1 VSFIMARS
9 YNRSFDQ
16 LRPLKI
22 TCNISDFAD
31 GSVVLQI
38 GKTKVLCAVS
48 LANNV
53 PVFLRGKS
61 KWWLTASYALLPT
74 STKNRVERE
83 SHAKRNERSVE
94 ISRLIGRS
102 LRSVV
107 QLSDMPSEKTINIDC
122 DVIQA
127 DAGTRT
133 ACITGAFVALKLA
146 EERWLA
152 SGLITEPIIQEEMAA
167 VSVGLVNDQ
176 PLLDIDF
183 SEDSNAQA
191 DFNFILTRDGKA
203 IELQCSAERHPI
215 SWEHVCRMKE
225 LAQKGVQEL
234 LTFVDQ
240 NVIFNRSKKY
250 ESLANSSD
258 LL

>member
-1 VSFIMARS
+1 MARP
-9 YNRSFDQ
+9 YKRAHDQ
-16 LRPLKI
+16 LRPLDI
-22 TCNISDFAD
+22 SCNISDFAD
-31 GSVVLQI
+31 GSVILKI

-48 LANNV
+48 LSNNT
-53 PVFLRGKS
+53 PVFLRGKGR
-61 KWWLTASYALLPT
+61 WWLTASYALLPT

-83 SHAKRNERSVE
+83 SIAKRNERSVE
-94 ISRLIGRS
+94 ISRLISRS

-107 QLSDMPSEKTINIDC
+107 KLNTMQSEKTIHVDC

-146 EERWLA
+146 EQRWLA
-152 SGLITEPIIQEEMAA
+152 RGLITEPIIQDDIAA
-167 VSVGLVNDQ
+167 ISVGLMNDQ

-183 SEDSNAQA
+183 AEDSNAQA
-191 DFNFILTRDGKA
+191 DFNFVLTRSGKVV
-203 IELQCSAERHPI
+203 ELQCSAEQHPV
-215 SWEHVCRMKE
+215 SWEQVNEMKA

-234 LTFVDQ
+234 LTFIDQ
-240 NVIFNRSKKY
+240 NVSFHAGSSFKP
-250 ESLANSSD
+250 LAKSPD

>member
-1 VSFIMARS
+1 MARS
-9 YNRSFDQ
+9 YKRSFDQ

-22 TCNISDFAD
+22 SCDISDFAD
-31 GSVVLQI
+31 GSVILQI

-48 LANNV
+48 LSNNL
-53 PVFLRGKS
+53 PIFLRGKS

-74 STKNRVERE
+74 STKYRVERE

-107 QLSDMPSEKTINIDC
+107 KLNDMATEKTIHIDC

-146 EERWLA
+146 EKHWLA
-152 SGLITEPIIQEEMAA
+152 HGLITAPIIQEDMAA

-183 SEDSNAQA
+183 AEDSNAQA
-191 DFNFILTRDGKA
+191 DFNFILTRTGKV
-203 IELQCSAERHPI
+203 IELQCSAEQHPI
-215 SWEHVCRMKE
+215 AWEWVSTMKD

-234 LTFVDQ
+234 LTFIDQ
-240 NVIFNRSKKY
+240 NVTFQRAQSYQSIVKT
-250 ESLANSSD
+250 SD
-258 LL
+258 LF